1 MAKQR
6 SKAKQARRDIYQ
18 EVTDRILE
26 LLEAGTVPWRNPIH
40 RKGGGGWPI
49 NLDSGKKYRGVNVFL
64 LATVAW
70 ATGYGSDYWLT
81 FKQAQK
87 LGGKVRKGEKSS
99 LVVFWKQY
107 DTKDK
112 ETGEDISIPV
122 LKHYNVFNAEQCEGI
137 EPPDAAIPDPN
148 AEPFRPIQ
156 AAREITLGY
165 PGMPKV
171 IQTGSRAF
179 YRPSTDE
186 ITIPKPELFN
196 APEGF
201 YATLFHETVHST
213 GHSKRLDR
221 GLDTNLAPFGSID
234 YSKEELIAEMGAAFL
249 AAAAGISPPTIEQ
262 SAAYIAGWQKRLKG
276 DKRLVVS
283 AAASAQKAVDL
294 ILGTTFD
301 EAADPPKVIHQRPH
315 PSDGQHYMFWDPD

>member
-1 MAKQR
+1 MAKKRTKQQAK
-6 SKAKQARRDIYQ
+6 SKQPRRDIYQ

-40 RKGGGGWPI
+40 RNGGGGWPI
-49 NLDSGKKYRGVNVFL
+49 NMDSRKKYRGINVFL
-64 LATVAW
+64 LATVGW
-70 ATGYGSDYWLT
+70 ATGYGSDYWVT

-112 ETGEDISIPV
+112 ETGEDISVPV

-148 AEPFRPIQ
+148 AEPFKPIQ
-156 AAREITLGY
+156 AARDIVIGY
-165 PGMPKV
+165 KNGPEV

-186 ITIPKPELFN
+186 VTIPKPERFDTAEN
-196 APEGF
+196 F
-201 YATLFHETVHST
+201 YSVLFHELVHSS
-213 GHSKRLDR
+213 GISKRLDR
-221 GLDTNLAPFGSID
+221 GLDTNLAPFGSVD
-234 YSKEELIAEMGAAFL
+234 YSKEELVAEMGAAFL
-249 AAAAGISPPTIEQ
+249 AAVAGISPPTIEQ
-262 SAAYIAGWQKRLKG
+262 SAAYIAGWQKQLKG
-276 DKRLVVS
+276 DKKLVVS
-283 AAASAQKAVDL
+283 AAGSAQKAVDL

-301 EAADPPKVIHQRPH
+301 EAAQPPKV
-315 PSDGQHYMFWDPD
+315 SDMKLLPPGRQHYMF